1 MQENN
6 SNNVLNTGIQHST
19 TSRKRR
25 ISSGRLHECLG
36 YSYSTFY
43 SRQKRLRDAA
53 FSDWDLWKRYCSSR
67 EEVARDNTVTLP
79 SSSAVQGTVGL
90 PSSSETV
97 AVVSQIE
104 ENRNIY

>member
-6 SNNVLNTGIQHST
+6 SDNVLNTGIQHST

-53 FSDWDLWKRYCSSR
+53 FSDWDLWKRYCSST
-67 EEVARDNTVTLP
+67 EEVARDNTVTIP
-79 SSSAVQGTVGL
+79 SSSAVQGTAGS